1 MKDGINM
8 QTTAGTQANKYLWNI
23 HPVSSCCTEVAK
35 ALKISPLLA
44 QILINRGLE
53 ESQTANSFLR
63 PKLTDLIRPDQMPG
77 VQAAVARIRCA
88 LEAQEKITIY
98 GDYDVDGI
106 TGVSIL
112 LALFTQ
118 LKAEVDYYIPHR
130 IDEGYGLNEEAL
142 EQLASAGTKLIITVD
157 CGISAV
163 ASAKRA
169 AELGVELIITDHHQP
184 GPELPEAVALVHPLL
199 EADYPNPASAGA
211 MVAFKLA
218 WAVANDLCHGERL
231 TQPLREFML
240 EATSLAAVGTV
251 ADVVD
256 LRGEN
261 RILTHYGLKTLA
273 KSKLVGV
280 QALIE
285 GAGVEGKGLDTYDIG
300 FKIGPMLNAAGR
312 MGHAR
317 LAVELLA
324 SDSAMRSRQIAEYL
338 KEQNTQRQQCG
349 RKIFKEACQ
358 QIVAS
363 GYHHPD
369 RRSIVLAGENW
380 HRGVLGIVAS
390 RIVDK
395 YFRPTIVVNQDSGDS
410 SVAQG
415 SARSI
420 PGFCILDA
428 IRACEEHLV
437 AFGGHEMAAG
447 LTIKADRV
455 SNFVDDFE
463 AFACES
469 LKNRDLQASLAI
481 DAMARLGELPL
492 DVIKQIQWLEPFG
505 QGNPRPMFAT
515 KAVHLIATPRRVGAK
530 GDHLQITVSDDT
542 GAMRCIGFGMGKLE
556 KKLQE
561 AEYFHIAYEA
571 QLNTYNGQTNP
582 QLMLLDIQFD

>member
-1 MKDGINM
+1 MLS
-8 QTTAGTQANKYLWNI
+8 TAGTQANKYIWKVQPAN
-23 HPVSSCCTEVAK
+23 PRCPDVAS
-35 ALKISPLLA
+35 ALKISPVLA

-53 ESQTANSFLR
+53 HPQKANTFLR
-63 PKLTDLIRPDQMPG
+63 PKLLDLIRPERMPG
-77 VQAAVARIRCA
+77 APDAVVRIRRA
-88 LEAQEKITIY
+88 IETREKITIY

-112 LALFTQ
+112 LALLTQ
-118 LKAEVDYYIPHR
+118 IKAEVDYYIPHR
-130 IDEGYGLNEEAL
+130 IDEGYGLNDEAI
-142 EQLASAGTKLIITVD
+142 EQLALAGTQLIITVD

-169 AELGVELIITDHHQP
+169 AELGVDLIITDHHQP

-199 EADYPNPASAGA
+199 EADYGNPVSAGA

-218 WAVANDLCHGERL
+218 WALAIDLCHGEKL

-261 RILTHYGLKTLA
+261 RILTHYGLKTLSQ
-273 KSKLVGV
+273 SKLLGV

-285 GAGVEGKGLDTYDIG
+285 GAGVEGKGLDSYDIG

-324 SDSAMRSRQIAEYL
+324 SDSAERSRQIAEYL

-363 GYHHPD
+363 GYNHQN

-420 PGFCILDA
+420 PGFCILDG
-428 IRACEEHLV
+428 IRACQEHLV

-455 SNFVDDFE
+455 TQFVDDFE
-463 AFACES
+463 AYACEA
-469 LKNRDLQASLAI
+469 LKNQDLQASLNI
-481 DAMARLGELPL
+481 DAMTTLGELSL
-492 DVIKQIQWLEPFG
+492 DVIKQMQWLEPFG
-505 QGNPRPMFAT
+505 QGNPRPQFAT
-515 KAVHLIATPRRVGAK
+515 KAVHLIASPRRVGAK

-542 GAMRCIGFGMGKLE
+542 GAMRCIGFGLGKLE

-582 QLMLLDIQFD
+582 QLMILDIQFD

>member
-1 MKDGINM
+1 M
-8 QTTAGTQANKYLWNI
+8 QTTAGTQANQYVWTVE
-23 HPVSSCCTEVAK
+23 PASSHCQDVASS
-35 ALKISPLLA
+35 LKLSPILA
-44 QILINRGLE
+44 QVLINRGLE
-53 ESQTANSFLR
+53 HPQKANAFLR
-63 PKLTDLIRPDQMPG
+63 PKLTDLIRPECMPG
-77 VQAAVARIRCA
+77 TPDAVARIRHA
-88 LEAQEKITIY
+88 LNTREKITLY

-112 LALFTQ
+112 LALLTQ
-118 LKAEVDYYIPHR
+118 VKADVDYYIPHR
-130 IDEGYGLNEEAL
+130 IDEGYGLNDEAI
-142 EQLASAGTKLIITVD
+142 EQLAAAGTKLIITVD

-169 AELGVELIITDHHQP
+169 AALGVDLIVTDHHQP
-184 GPELPEAVALVHPLL
+184 GPELPQAVALVHPLL
-199 EADYPNPASAGA
+199 EADYGNPASAGA

-218 WAVANDLCHGERL
+218 WALAIDLCHGEKL

-273 KSKLVGV
+273 NSRLLGV

-285 GAGVEGKGLDTYDIG
+285 GAGVEGRGLDSYDIG

-324 SDSAMRSRQIAEYL
+324 SDSEMRSRQIAEYL
-338 KEQNTQRQQCG
+338 KEQNTQRQKCG

-455 SNFVDDFE
+455 PHFVEDFE
-463 AFACES
+463 AIARES
-469 LKNRDLQASLAI
+469 LKNRDLQASLSI
-481 DAMARLGELPL
+481 DAMATLGSLPL
-492 DVIKQIQWLEPFG
+492 DVIKQMQWLEPFG
-505 QGNPRPMFAT
+505 QCNPRPLFAT

-561 AEYFHIAYEA
+561 AEFFHIAYEA

-582 QLMLLDIQFD
+582 QLMLKDIQFEA

>member
-1 MKDGINM
+1 M
-8 QTTAGTQANKYLWNI
+8 QTTAGTRANQYLWDI
-23 HPVSSCCTEVAK
+23 QPASPQCQDVASTLKVSPV
-35 ALKISPLLA
+35 LA
-44 QILINRGLE
+44 QVLINRGLE
-53 ESQTANSFLR
+53 APQTANAFLR
-63 PKLTDLIRPDQMPG
+63 PRLTDLIRPELMPG
-77 VQAAVARIRCA
+77 VSDAVVRIRRA
-88 LEAQEKITIY
+88 LEAQEKITLY

-112 LALFTQ
+112 LALLTQ
-118 LKAEVDYYIPHR
+118 IKADVDYYIPHR
-130 IDEGYGLNEEAL
+130 IDEGYGLNDEAI
-142 EQLASAGTKLIITVD
+142 EQLAAAGTKLIITVD
-157 CGISAV
+157 CGVSAV
-163 ASAKRA
+163 ASAARA
-169 AELGVELIITDHHQP
+169 AELGVDLIVTDHHQP

-199 EADYPNPASAGA
+199 EADYGNPASAGA

-218 WAVANDLCHGERL
+218 WALANDLCHGEKL

-273 KSKLVGV
+273 NSRLLGV

-285 GAGVEGKGLDTYDIG
+285 GAGVDGRGLDSYDIG

-324 SDSAMRSRQIAEYL
+324 SDSDMRSRQIAEYL
-338 KEQNTQRQQCG
+338 KEQNTLRQKCG

-390 RIVDK
+390 RIVDR
-395 YFRPTIVVNQDSGDS
+395 YFRPTIVVNHDTEAGG
-410 SVAQG
+410 VAQG

-447 LTIKADRV
+447 LTVKADRV
-455 SNFVDDFE
+455 PHFIEDFE
-463 AFACES
+463 AVASEM
-469 LKNRDLQASLAI
+469 LKNRDLQACLSI
-481 DAMARLGELPL
+481 DAEASLGALPL
-492 DVIKQIQWLEPFG
+492 DVIKQMQWLEPFG
-505 QGNPRPMFAT
+505 QGNPRPLFTT

-542 GAMRCIGFGMGKLE
+542 GAMRCIGFGMGKLD

-561 AEYFHIAYEA
+561 AEFFHIAYEA

-582 QLMLLDIQFD
+582 QLMLKDIQFEP

>member
-1 MKDGINM
+1 
-8 QTTAGTQANKYLWNI
+8 
-23 HPVSSCCTEVAK
+23 
-35 ALKISPLLA
+35 
-44 QILINRGLE
+44 
-53 ESQTANSFLR
+53 
-63 PKLTDLIRPDQMPG
+63 LIRPERMPG
-77 VQAAVARIRCA
+77 TPDAVKRIRQA
-88 LEAQEKITIY
+88 LEAQEKITLY

-112 LALFTQ
+112 LALLTQ
-118 LKAEVDYYIPHR
+118 IKADVDYYIPHR
-130 IDEGYGLNEEAL
+130 IDEGYGLNDDAI

-163 ASAKRA
+163 AAAAHA
-169 AELGVELIITDHHQP
+169 AELGVDLIVTDHHQP

-199 EADYPNPASAGA
+199 EADYGNPVSAGA

-218 WAVANDLCHGERL
+218 WALANDLCHGEKL

-273 KSKLVGV
+273 NSRLLGV

-285 GAGVEGKGLDTYDIG
+285 GAGVEGRGLDSYDIG

-338 KEQNTQRQQCG
+338 KVQNTQRQQCG

-358 QIVAS
+358 QIVAA

-390 RIVDK
+390 RIVEK
-395 YFRPTIVVNQDSGDS
+395 YFRPTIVVNQDGGDS

-428 IRACEEHLV
+428 IRACQEHLV

-455 SNFVDDFE
+455 SHFVQDFE
-463 AFACES
+463 AFASES
-469 LKNRDLQASLAI
+469 LKNRDLQASLTI
-481 DAMARLGELPL
+481 DAEASLSSLPL
-492 DVIKQIQWLEPFG
+492 DVIKQMQWLEPFG
-505 QGNPRPMFAT
+505 QGNPRPLFAT

-561 AEYFHIAYEA
+561 AEFFHIAYEA

-582 QLMLLDIQFD
+582 QLMLKDIQFEA

>member
-1 MKDGINM
+1 M
-8 QTTAGTQANKYLWNI
+8 QTTAGTRTNEYVWNI
-23 HPVSSCCTEVAK
+23 EPASSHCQDVAST
-35 ALKISPLLA
+35 LKISPVLA

-53 ESQTANSFLR
+53 QPQEANAFLR
-63 PKLTDLIRPDQMPG
+63 PKLTDLIRPERMPG
-77 VQAAVARIRCA
+77 APEAVVRIRRA
-88 LEAQEKITIY
+88 LETKEKITLY

-112 LALFTQ
+112 LALLTQ
-118 LKAEVDYYIPHR
+118 IKADVDYYIPHR
-130 IDEGYGLNEEAL
+130 IDEGYGLNNEAI
-142 EQLASAGTKLIITVD
+142 EQLAAAGTKLIITVD
-157 CGISAV
+157 CGVSAV
-163 ASAKRA
+163 ASAKLA
-169 AELGVELIITDHHQP
+169 AELGVDLIVTDHHQP
-184 GPELPEAVALVHPLL
+184 GPELPTAVALVHPLL
-199 EADYPNPASAGA
+199 ETDYGNPVSAGA

-218 WAVANDLCHGERL
+218 WALANDLCQGERL

-273 KSKLVGV
+273 NSRLLGV

-285 GAGVEGKGLDTYDIG
+285 GAGVEGRGLDSYDIG

-395 YFRPTIVVNQDSGDS
+395 YFRPTIVVSQDSGDS

-455 SNFVDDFE
+455 SQFVEDFE
-463 AFACES
+463 AVASEL
-469 LKNRDLQASLAI
+469 LKNRDLQASLDI
-481 DAMARLGELPL
+481 DAMATLGSLPL
-492 DVIKQIQWLEPFG
+492 DVIKQMQWLEPFG
-505 QGNPRPMFAT
+505 QGNPRPLFAT
-515 KAVHLIATPRRVGAK
+515 KDVHLIATPRRVGAK

-542 GAMRCIGFGMGKLE
+542 GAMRCSGFGMGKLE

-561 AEYFHIAYEA
+561 AEFFHIAYEA

-582 QLMLLDIQFD
+582 QLMLKDIQFES

>member
-1 MKDGINM
+1 VV
-8 QTTAGTQANKYLWNI
+8 T
-23 HPVSSCCTEVAK
+23 
-35 ALKISPLLA
+35 ALKISPVLA

-53 ESQTANSFLR
+53 HPQKANAFLR
-63 PKLTDLIRPDQMPG
+63 PKLTDLIRPELMPG
-77 VQAAVARIRCA
+77 SQAAVARIRSA
-88 LEAQEKITIY
+88 LNAREKITLY

-112 LALFTQ
+112 LALLTQ
-118 LKAEVDYYIPHR
+118 VKADVDYYIPHR
-130 IDEGYGLNEEAL
+130 IDEGYGLNDDAI
-142 EQLASAGTKLIITVD
+142 EQLAQAGTRLIITVD

-163 ASAKRA
+163 ASARRA
-169 AELGVELIITDHHQP
+169 AQLGVDLIVTDHHQP
-184 GPELPEAVALVHPLL
+184 GPELPEAVALVHPLMD
-199 EADYPNPASAGA
+199 ADYGNPVSAGA

-218 WAVANDLCHGERL
+218 WALAVALCPGGKL
-231 TQPLREFML
+231 TQSLREFML

-261 RILTHYGLKTLA
+261 RILTHYGLKTLSQ
-273 KSKLVGV
+273 SKLLGV

-285 GAGVEGKGLDTYDIG
+285 GAGVEGRGLDSYDIG

-338 KEQNTQRQQCG
+338 KEQNTLRQQCG

-358 QIVAS
+358 QIVAC

-369 RRSIVLAGENW
+369 RRSIVLASETW

-395 YFRPTIVVNQDSGDS
+395 YFRPTIVVNHDSGDR

-437 AFGGHEMAAG
+437 AFGGHDMAAG

-455 SNFVDDFE
+455 TQFVDDFE
-463 AFACES
+463 AYACES
-469 LKNRDLQASLAI
+469 LKNRDLQASLNI
-481 DAMARLGELPL
+481 DAQITLGMLSL
-492 DVIKQIQWLEPFG
+492 DVIKQLQWLEPFG
-505 QGNPRPMFAT
+505 QCNPRPQFT
-515 KAVHLIATPRRVGAK
+515 TRGVHLIATPRRVGAK
-530 GDHLQITVSDDT
+530 GDHLQVTVSDDT
-542 GAMRCIGFGMGKLE
+542 GAMRCIGFGMGKLD

-561 AEYFHIAYEA
+561 AEYFHVAYEA
-571 QLNTYNGQTNP
+571 QLNTYNGQTHP